1 MFPCRGIVFTV
12 RSASLL
18 ARQSYAHLFILP
30 QVSGSIT
37 LYRRKLSEAG
47 CSQDR
52 IAKSLRAVRHT
63 WMLVYE
69 CRGNVTPDDLDED
82 IITEL
87 ECLMRVLTLEFSHWK
102 LRCFG

>member
-1 MFPCRGIVFTV
+1 MDSRG
-12 RSASLL
+12 
-18 ARQSYAHLFILP
+18 ARIPDYGAEEPYHLSQRFVDDLEI
-30 QVSGSIT
+30 
-37 LYRRKLSEAG
+37 YRRKLSEAG
-47 CSQDR
+47 CSQDC

-87 ECLMRVLTLEFSHWK
+87 ECLMRELTLEFSHWK